1 MQMQCVSPNRYLFCP
16 ASGHEGCWDQGAHG
30 EWQRPSPVRSLHQVK
45 VHLWASGSEIHLCIT
60 AFEKTPWQFFP
71 PPPATWGTWRSTL
84 RWRGTSAKPE
94 SKEYRSVEPRRRPA
108 LWKPPVHSSHIHAVF
123 FCLQLHG
130 MMRVILEPLI
140 GDVPIAGAV
149 SMFFIKR
156 PVRPSA
162 FTSAC
167 PYIPINTTHPNIS
180 ILAFHAIDFSYILT
194 ILPLSFVS
202 FPSNW
207 TSIGLVWRICW
218 ISLGLSESCWSHSLW
233 GYQAYK

>member
-1 MQMQCVSPNRYLFCP
+1 
-16 ASGHEGCWDQGAHG
+16 
-30 EWQRPSPVRSLHQVK
+30 
-45 VHLWASGSEIHLCIT
+45 
-60 AFEKTPWQFFP
+60 
-71 PPPATWGTWRSTL
+71 
-84 RWRGTSAKPE
+84 
-94 SKEYRSVEPRRRPA
+94 
-108 LWKPPVHSSHIHAVF
+108 
-123 FCLQLHG
+123 

-167 PYIPINTTHPNIS
+167 PCIPINNTHPNIS

-194 ILPLSFVS
+194 ILPLSFLS

-207 TSIGLVWRICW
+207 TSIGLV
-218 ISLGLSESCWSHSLW
+218 
-233 GYQAYK
+233 